1 MQDFQVNMPNSQG
14 SGMGNLTMKDLS
26 NQKRG
31 TPKLNSNFAQ
41 GGSMLEGSIGQAG
54 ANSQQ

>member
-14 SGMGNLTMKDLS
+14 SGMGNLTMKDLN

-31 TPKLNSNFAQ
+31 TPKLNSNFNQ
-41 GGSMLEGSIGQAG
+41 GANMIEGNMGQAG
-54 ANSQQ
+54 ANS